1 MEAVAETFEV
11 KETEVQQVTPEST
24 SQTPTREDLRSKG
37 WSAAELDSAEK
48 RGMIATKQKP
58 EEDPEQKS
66 ESETKDLVDEKKV
79 EDKPVKAK
87 SPLPDFSMTPEQE
100 KVYLDTFGPNTP
112 QRGLYFRMKNERQQ
126 RQIEA
131 EARKAAEKRALELE
145 SQLKAFEAMKPKEVD
160 ELGDPIDPEDKPL
173 TLKQW
178 REIQKKE
185 QEEILKKND
194 EMQSRQ
200 KSVSE
205 AVVTQ
210 EQYVRSIYPDFDE
223 AVEMGKDLLKNLNE
237 RIPEKWKRDKVI
249 KLVEELQ
256 VAHQTAD
263 QRDLDDRHAAHIAYE
278 IGMMHPDFGR
288 KSEPHGDASDKDGK
302 SNDPKKANGGR
313 VTPEQMKRI
322 EENTQR
328 RASSASVQGGGGN
341 RTISV
346 EDVDISALNKMSY
359 AERQKFR
366 EKHPDRYAKL
376 LRG

>member
-48 RGMIATKQKP
+48 RGMIATKKKP

-288 KSEPHGDASDKDGK
+288 KAEPHGDASDKDGK

-313 VTPEQMKRI
+313 LTPEQMKRI

>member
-11 KETEVQQVTPEST
+11 KETETNTATSDPTPT
-24 SQTPTREDLRSKG
+24 APTREDLRSKG

-48 RGMIATKQKP
+48 RGMIATKKKT
-58 EEDPEQKS
+58 EEETEQKT
-66 ESETKDLVDEKKV
+66 EETKDPAELKKTD
-79 EDKPVKAK
+79 DKSEKAK
-87 SPLPDFSMTPEQE
+87 PSLPDFTMTPEQE
-100 KVYLDTFGPNTP
+100 KVYLDTFGPGTP

-131 EARKAAEKRALELE
+131 EARKSAEKRAQELE
-145 SQLKAFEAMKPKEVD
+145 AQLKAIEAMKPKEVD

-205 AVVTQ
+205 AVMTQ

-223 AVEMGKDLLKNLNE
+223 AVEKGKDLLKNLND

-249 KLVEELQ
+249 ELVKELQ
-256 VAHQTAD
+256 IAHETAD
-263 QRDLDDRHAAHIAYE
+263 QRDLDDRHAAQ
-278 IGMMHPDFGR
+278 IGSMHPDFG
-288 KSEPHGDASDKDGK
+288 KKAETHGDASDKDGK
-302 SNDPKKANGGR
+302 SDDPKKANGGR

-346 EDVDISALNKMSY
+346 EDVDLSSLNKMSFV
-359 AERQKFR
+359 ERQKFR